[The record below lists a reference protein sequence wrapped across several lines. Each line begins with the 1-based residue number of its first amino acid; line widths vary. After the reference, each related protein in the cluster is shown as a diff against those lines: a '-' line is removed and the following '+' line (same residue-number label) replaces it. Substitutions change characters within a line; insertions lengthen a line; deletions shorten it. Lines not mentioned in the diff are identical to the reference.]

1 MVVQTMAGCVCHLFN
16 KSQLNLMCFADVGG
30 DFIQL
35 QTNLQFEPIIY
46 EWFILFVS
54 GTAGRSVAPLT
65 LAHDHIL
72 LKIMYVHNVCM
83 YAMYVVIAC
92 FHCMYSLYVLI

>member
-16 KSQLNLMCFADVGG
+16 KSKLNFMFFADFGA

-35 QTNLQFEPIIY
+35 QKNLQFEPIIY
-46 EWFILFVS
+46 ERFFLFVS

-65 LAHDHIL
+65 LAHDNI
-72 LKIMYVHNVCM
+72 
-83 YAMYVVIAC
+83 
-92 FHCMYSLYVLI
+92 

>member
-16 KSQLNLMCFADVGG
+16 KNQLNLICFAD
-30 DFIQL
+30 
-35 QTNLQFEPIIY
+35 LQFEPIIY

-65 LAHDHIL
+65 LAHDNSLFGCASLVDL
-72 LKIMYVHNVCM
+72 LP
-83 YAMYVVIAC
+83 
-92 FHCMYSLYVLI
+92 LL